1 MISSS
6 NSNKLGELARLF
18 LKLGT
23 VAFGGPAAH
32 IAMME
37 DETVKRRQ
45 WLTREHFLDLIGAS
59 NLIPGPT
66 STQLVMHVGYMRSGF
81 LGLVVAGASFIFPAA
96 LITGGFAWLY
106 VKFGSLPQVASLL
119 YGVKPVILAIILGAV
134 WKLWKTAV
142 KNRQLAIIGSAV
154 GIALLG
160 GANEVVA
167 LLLGGVLGMVW
178 LKFSRPKP
186 PPTIATPSVVEPP
199 LAQSD
204 SAPQPD
210 GKKMPLLVPFSL
222 GTIAANLS
230 NPATQVPLWK
240 LGLFFL
246 KTGSVLFGGGYVLV
260 AFIQGELVEQYG
272 WLTQQQLLDAVAVG
286 QFTPGPVLTTAT
298 FIGYVI
304 AGVPGAVVATIAIF
318 LPSLFFVAALNPL
331 IPHLRRSP
339 WTSAFLDA
347 VNVSSVALISVA
359 IFTLARATLTLQ
371 AAQDLVRSY
380 PQALVIDVPALV
392 IAGVSALLL
401 LRFKVSTVWLVLGGA
416 IVGWLYQFA
425 TSSLSS

>member
-119 YGVKPVILAIILGAV
+119 SGVKPVILAIILGAV

-199 LAQSD
+199 TSHSGTRTTCCASQMTTPARRLPFAACR
-204 SAPQPD
+204 SAVQR
-210 GKKMPLLVPFSL
+210 SW
-222 GTIAANLS
+222 
-230 NPATQVPLWK
+230 PAC
-240 LGLFFL
+240 
-246 KTGSVLFGGGYVLV
+246 
-260 AFIQGELVEQYG
+260 
-272 WLTQQQLLDAVAVG
+272 
-286 QFTPGPVLTTAT
+286 TA
-298 FIGYVI
+298 
-304 AGVPGAVVATIAIF
+304 
-318 LPSLFFVAALNPL
+318 LPR
-331 IPHLRRSP
+331 HC
-339 WTSAFLDA
+339 
-347 VNVSSVALISVA
+347 
-359 IFTLARATLTLQ
+359 
-371 AAQDLVRSY
+371 
-380 PQALVIDVPALV
+380 
-392 IAGVSALLL
+392 
-401 LRFKVSTVWLVLGGA
+401 
-416 IVGWLYQFA
+416 
-425 TSSLSS
+425 